1 MCNGTSGAVCFW
13 HKPYPFLRT
22 CHVRLAGGLAA
33 KRHDLL
39 PVQTPPGDPLQM
51 RAVSV
56 AERCIRYPGYYRCDS
71 TRCTLGSS
79 VYMKPERR
87 IAAGGL
93 IAMFAAVLP
102 AGAFVDASYAA
113 HSRVVFRATGKGTSL
128 VSRFFS
134 WPGGPMAFQAD
145 MNCASLPPRMHTF
158 HARLVSKSGR
168 LYFDFNDSGNGSVT
182 TISGHGARFPAG
194 TYRFRVTTNCTW
206 TPWRLSI
213 STYGS

>member
-1 MCNGTSGAVCFW
+1 
-13 HKPYPFLRT
+13 
-22 CHVRLAGGLAA
+22 
-33 KRHDLL
+33 
-39 PVQTPPGDPLQM
+39 
-51 RAVSV
+51 
-56 AERCIRYPGYYRCDS
+56 
-71 TRCTLGSS
+71 
-79 VYMKPERR
+79 MKPERR
-87 IAAGGL
+87 IAAGVL
-93 IAMFAAVLP
+93 IAMFAAVFP

-145 MNCASLPPRMHTF
+145 MNCTSLPPRVHTF

-168 LYFDFNDSGNGSVT
+168 QYFDFNVGGNGSIG
-182 TISGHGARFPAG
+182 TISAHGSRLPAG

-213 STYGS
+213 STYRS

>member
-1 MCNGTSGAVCFW
+1 
-13 HKPYPFLRT
+13 
-22 CHVRLAGGLAA
+22 
-33 KRHDLL
+33 
-39 PVQTPPGDPLQM
+39 M

-71 TRCTLGSS
+71 TRCTLESS

-87 IAAGGL
+87 IAAGVL

-134 WPGGPMAFQAD
+134 WPGGLMAFQAD

-168 LYFDFNDSGNGSVT
+168 LYFDFNGSGNGSVA